1 MGRSQESFQKKNV
14 RIKKEKK
21 RQDKE
26 KKRLARKENKKEG
39 GGLDDM
45 IAYVDET
52 GRITSSPPDP
62 AEKEKI
68 KLEDID
74 ISVPKQD
81 PDHESNSLRQ
91 GVLASYNESKGY
103 GFIKD
108 SETNEHVFV
117 HFSELSDDISEG
129 KTVRFEIG
137 KGPKGLYA
145 VNVKAV

>member
-26 KKRLARKENKKEG
+26 KKRLARKENKKG

-62 AEKEKI
+62 AEKKKI
-68 KLEDID
+68 KAEDID
-74 ISVPKQD
+74 ISIPKKD
-81 PDHESNSLRQ
+81 PNQESDRIRQ
-91 GVLASYNESKGY
+91 GVLSSFNDSKGF

-108 SETNEHVFV
+108 SETGEDTFV
-117 HFSELSDDISEG
+117 HFSEFTDAIEIGSKVS
-129 KTVRFEIG
+129 FEIA
-137 KGPKGLYA
+137 KGQKGFHA
-145 VNVKAV
+145 VNVKLV